1 MNYFGVVWVSRND
14 NGIYL
19 GVLIVVSIIM
29 IISFFFSKTN
39 WLKNIFTRFSKE
51 KDKVEGPISFG
62 PDIFEFITMC
72 VKVILNIFRR

>member
-1 MNYFGVVWVSRND
+1 
-14 NGIYL
+14 
-19 GVLIVVSIIM
+19 M